1 MKTFYLILLLE
12 TFEDSEI
19 FTSVTILRLIDIDD
33 SELTFTLLFRI
44 RLEWYDDDVKF
55 LFLKDLMKEN
65 IVNEE
70 IQTSIWNPEIKVLVA
85 VPGSQN
91 IISEYFS
98 VRKEGKPKL
107 SNDNDHYTMNET
119 YDGDQNSF
127 VKEFF
132 IQSKFVCT
140 FDKIETY
147 PFGVQTCGF
156 GISLKDPADEFR
168 IKMRKGNISHDPREF
183 KNKGDGTYKIGQYMV
198 NSWEIYLVSFGS
210 KDKMI
215 VDFYMTRSLFT
226 VFMVTY
232 LPTVLMNVMNQA
244 VVYIRMENKFEL
256 IISVNI
262 TCMMVLAS
270 MYLSVSSS
278 LPSTAN
284 IKPIETW
291 LLVNLM
297 YPVLVII
304 SNVIVQNVQEAT
316 NNGVVAM
323 GGPGEMNRKHKYI
336 QWIAYYLIPS
346 LYVLFVLCYAAVY
359 WE

>member
-1 MKTFYLILLLE
+1 MKK
-12 TFEDSEI
+12 
-19 FTSVTILRLIDIDD
+19 SV
-33 SELTFTLLFRI
+33 
-44 RLEWYDDDVKF
+44 
-55 LFLKDLMKEN
+55 
-65 IVNEE
+65 
-70 IQTSIWNPEIKVLVA
+70 WNPEVKVLLA

-127 VKEFF
+127 VKKFF

-147 PFGVQTCGF
+147 PFGVKTCGF
-156 GISLKDPADEFR
+156 GISLKNPSDEYR
-168 IKMRKGNISHDPREF
+168 IKMRAKKISHDAREF
-183 KNKGDGTYKIGQYMV
+183 KNIGDGTYKIGQYMV
-198 NSWEIYLVSFGS
+198 NSWSIYIVNVGNKS
-210 KDKMI
+210 KMI
-215 VDFYMTRSLFT
+215 VDMNMTRSLFT

-284 IKPIETW
+284 IKPIEIW
-291 LLVNLM
+291 LLVNLI
-297 YPVLVII
+297 YPVFVII
-304 SNVIVQNVQEAT
+304 SNVIVQVTIYNE
-316 NNGVVAM
+316 NSL
-323 GGPGEMNRKHKYI
+323 KHH
-336 QWIAYYLIPS
+336 
-346 LYVLFVLCYAAVY
+346 
-359 WE
+359 

>member
-1 MKTFYLILLLE
+1 
-12 TFEDSEI
+12 
-19 FTSVTILRLIDIDD
+19 
-33 SELTFTLLFRI
+33 
-44 RLEWYDDDVKF
+44 
-55 LFLKDLMKEN
+55 
-65 IVNEE
+65 
-70 IQTSIWNPEIKVLVA
+70 
-85 VPGSQN
+85 
-91 IISEYFS
+91 
-98 VRKEGKPKL
+98 
-107 SNDNDHYTMNET
+107 MNET

-147 PFGVQTCGF
+147 PFGVQICGF

-198 NSWEIYLVSFGS
+198 NSWEIYMVSFGS
-210 KDKMI
+210 KDRMI
-215 VDFYMTRSLFT
+215 VDMNMTRSLFT

-304 SNVIVQNVQEAT
+304 SNVIVQV
-316 NNGVVAM
+316 
-323 GGPGEMNRKHKYI
+323 
-336 QWIAYYLIPS
+336 
-346 LYVLFVLCYAAVY
+346 
-359 WE
+359 